1 MEPHDAFA
9 LVARAMGLRHE
20 RIEPEHQPHP
30 EDHDCGEH
38 TAAHA
43 GRGDRRRSERS
54 DHDGVDEPHAHPPDF
69 CEDDRA
75 GQLHEG
81 AGALSSASEAQC
93 KVGRVRALLT
103 IYLMGVLVGLWRTD
117 GPPATKLTMALLW
130 PIGPLAF
137 VVTVSGLVVAAAIA
151 FVGPGEGS
159 LGA

>member
-1 MEPHDAFA
+1 MVERAIQDPRQRHRDGRRAARQPHALMEPDDAFA

-20 RIEPEHQPHP
+20 RVEPEHQPHP
-30 EDHDCGEH
+30 EDHDRGEH

-81 AGALSSASEAQC
+81 PEL
-93 KVGRVRALLT
+93 
-103 IYLMGVLVGLWRTD
+103 
-117 GPPATKLTMALLW
+117 
-130 PIGPLAF
+130 
-137 VVTVSGLVVAAAIA
+137 
-151 FVGPGEGS
+151 
-159 LGA
+159 